1 MATATRDF
9 ARNATLADLSVM
21 LQEQQTRKVDIVAP
35 ASKIRSR
42 DGMLRIKDVE
52 PYMDDD
58 GVTLASGWYRPT
70 TIADEGMADK
80 LGIPLA
86 YMRRLRT
93 THTDLL
99 DKNVNGW
106 LSRDTRSFL
115 IRCFRG
121 DEQGSDRKVPGMA
134 RAFLS
139 DRFAI
144 MDNLDALLAALDGV
158 RAAGVPVVISGCDLT
173 ERRMTV
179 RVECPE
185 VATLAPALLAGYRSP
200 FPPGDGAHSGYD
212 DAPIVFAGFV
222 LSNSET
228 GGGAYTLTP
237 RITIKVCKN
246 GLTVNR
252 DAMRAVHLGG
262 TLEPGTVKWSAETQT
277 RAVALVRSK
286 TVDAVRSFLTEDY
299 LNATVALMEQRAVEE
314 VNNAEQVKAIT
325 KSLSFTEAQADDILG
340 FFVRGGQMTVA
351 GVANA
356 ATAYAQTVDD
366 PEVAAQM
373 EQGAARLLVGA

>member
-1 MATATRDF
+1 MTTATTEF
-9 ARNATLADLSVM
+9 ARNATLEDLSNM
-21 LQEQQTRKVDIVAP
+21 LREQQTRKVDIVAP
-35 ASKIRSR
+35 ASSIRSR
-42 DGMLRIKDVE
+42 RGLLRIKGVE
-52 PYMDDD
+52 PYIDDE
-58 GVTLASGWYRPT
+58 GVTLADGWYQPT
-70 TIADEGMADK
+70 SIADEGMADK

-86 YMRRLRT
+86 YMRRLRSE
-93 THTDLL
+93 HVPLL
-99 DKNVNGW
+99 DDNVNGW
-106 LSRDTRSFL
+106 LSRTDRSFL

-121 DEQGSDRKVPGMA
+121 DEQGSDRKVPGIA

-139 DRFAI
+139 NRFAI

-158 RAAGVPVVISGCDLT
+158 REAGVPVEVAGCDLT

-179 RVECPE
+179 RIECPQ
-185 VATLAPALLAGYRSP
+185 VTALAPTLLRGYRSP
-200 FPPGDGAHSGYD
+200 FPATGPHAAPEGD
-212 DAPIVFAGFV
+212 PIVFAGFV

-237 RITIKVCKN
+237 RITVQVCKN

-262 TLEPGTVKWSAETQT
+262 VLEAGTVAWSAETQT

-286 TVDAVRSFLTEDY
+286 TVDAVKSFLTEDY
-299 LNATVALMEQRAVEE
+299 LNATVAQMEQRAGEE
-314 VNNAEQVKAIT
+314 VSDVDAVRKVT
-325 KSLSFTEAQADDILG
+325 KGLSFTEAQTDDILG
-340 FFVRGGQMTVA
+340 FFIRGGQMTVA

>member
-1 MATATRDF
+1 MTTATRDF
-9 ARNATLADLSVM
+9 ARNATLEDLSTM
-21 LQEQQTRKVDIVAP
+21 LQEQQARKVDLVAH
-35 ASKIRSR
+35 SGSIRSR
-42 DGMLRIKDVE
+42 GGLLRIRGVE
-52 PYMDDD
+52 PHMDED
-58 GVTLASGWYRPT
+58 GVTLADGWYQPT
-70 TIADEGMADK
+70 SIADEGMADK

-93 THTDLL
+93 EHTELMD
-99 DKNVNGW
+99 DNVNGW
-106 LSRDTRSFL
+106 LKRDSRKFL
-115 IRCFRG
+115 LRCFRG
-121 DEQGSDRKVPGMA
+121 DEQGSDRRVPGIA

-158 RAAGVPVVISGCDLT
+158 REAGVPVEVAGCDLT

-179 RVECPE
+179 RIACPQ
-185 VATLAPALLAGYRSP
+185 VQALAPTLLRGYRSP
-200 FPPGDGAHSGYD
+200 FATGPGLHTAPD
-212 DAPIVFAGFV
+212 DDPVVFAGFV

-237 RITIKVCKN
+237 RITLRICKN
-246 GLTVNR
+246 GLTVNK
-252 DAMRAVHLGG
+252 DAMRAVHLGSV
-262 TLEPGTVKWSAETQT
+262 LEAGTVAWSAETQT

-299 LNATVALMEQRAVEE
+299 LNATVAQMEQRAGEE
-314 VNNAEQVKAIT
+314 VADIDAVRKVT
-325 KSLSFTEAQADDILG
+325 KGLSFTEAQTDDILG
-340 FFVRGGQMTVA
+340 FFIRGGQMTVA

-356 ATAYAQTVDD
+356 ATAYAQTVND

-373 EQGAARLLVGA
+373 EQGAARLLVGS

>member
-1 MATATRDF
+1 MTTATRDF
-9 ARNATLADLSVM
+9 ARNATLNDLSVM

-35 ASKIRSR
+35 ARSIRSR
-42 DGMLRIKDVE
+42 KGVLRIKDVE
-52 PYMDDD
+52 PYIDDD
-58 GVTLASGWYRPT
+58 GVTLASGYYRPT
-70 TIADEGMADK
+70 SIADEGMADK

-93 THTDLL
+93 THTPLL
-99 DKNVNGW
+99 DDNINGW
-106 LSRDTRSFL
+106 LARDERKFL

-158 RAAGVPVVISGCDLT
+158 RAAGVEVNIAGCDLT

-179 RVECPE
+179 RIECPA
-185 VATLAPALLAGYRSP
+185 VATLAPTLLAGYRSP
-200 FPPGDGAHSGYD
+200 FPQGDGPHTAPD
-212 DAPIVFAGFV
+212 DDPVVFAGFV

-252 DAMRAVHLGG
+252 DAMRAVHLGS

-286 TVDAVRSFLTEDY
+286 TVDAVRAFLTPEY
-299 LNATVALMEQRAVEE
+299 LNAVVGAMEQRAGEE
-314 VNNAEQVKAIT
+314 VADVDAVRKVTKAVA
-325 KSLSFTEAQADDILG
+325 FTEAQTDDILG
-340 FFVRGGQMTVA
+340 FFIRGGQMTGG

-373 EQGAARLLVGA
+373 EAGAARLLVGA